1 MLLVYQ
7 LEAKLFDCLIQV
19 NLLQHFLRNF
29 YVPSTIVGVEDIKI
43 SVATLSPEL
52 LSIVFKIL
60 VNIIRQKT
68 NVRGTATGKGKMYDY
83 LQI

>member
-1 MLLVYQ
+1 M
-7 LEAKLFDCLIQV
+7 
-19 NLLQHFLRNF
+19 
-29 YVPSTIVGVEDIKI
+29 PSTIVGVEDIKI